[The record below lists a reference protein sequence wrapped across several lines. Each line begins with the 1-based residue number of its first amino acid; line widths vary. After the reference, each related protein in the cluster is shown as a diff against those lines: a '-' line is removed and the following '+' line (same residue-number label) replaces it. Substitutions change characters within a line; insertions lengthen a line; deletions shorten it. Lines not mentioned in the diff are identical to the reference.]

1 VHQPISGQ
9 KFAIDPQG
17 LRSMLGQARYIR
29 CACDLDL
36 LSFFHRHP
44 CALLAGEQIFAR
56 LGYDCR
62 QAAVSLEGLVDA
74 GILKRSR
81 GRSGA
86 ACLYALELHGPRDAA
101 LPSLLRIAA
110 TPEGRQCLM
119 RLLKSV
125 SAGTRATGVPRRMA
139 PDRSV
144 AA

>member
-1 VHQPISGQ
+1 VHQSISGR

-17 LRSMLGQARYIR
+17 LHSMLDQALYIR

-44 CALLAGEQIFAR
+44 CALLAGEQIFVR

-62 QAAVSLEGLVDA
+62 QAASSLEGLVDA

-86 ACLYALELHGPRDAA
+86 ACLYALEMHGLRDAA

-110 TPEGRQCLM
+110 TPEGRQSLM
-119 RLLKSV
+119 RLLKSEPDG
-125 SAGTRATGVPRRMA
+125 ARATGVPRRTA
-139 PDRSV
+139 PGPSV